1 MKHYNGTLVILAL
14 LSALV
19 GMQGCHWAAEN
30 VEPEEQEG
38 NLIAV
43 KLVAAAQVEVAKT
56 THQPASVFSY
66 YETEIRARVSG
77 YVSELAADIGDVVK
91 TGDVLARVDVPE
103 LDTQKE
109 TLVAQID
116 LLLAEEQLAEAGVEL
131 ADAALRAASANVE
144 QVKSQRAS
152 AEASLAA
159 IEAEFQRTEDLVNRG
174 TLQNRML
181 DEVRKKRDSEL
192 ATIKAVL
199 SAISA
204 AEAEVA
210 VAVAERAAAQ
220 ARQKMAKANTT
231 VTRKRLDELQVSL
244 RFATIIAPFD
254 GLITER
260 HINLG
265 DLINGRTDDA
275 SKPLF
280 RLSKVDRLRIH
291 IPVPESDAPF
301 VQSGDSIKL
310 TFPSFASEPP
320 IRATVT
326 RRTGSL
332 NPNTRTMTV
341 EAEIG
346 NPDGKLM
353 PGMFGQAHIEL
364 EPQAA
369 MTMLPSRAVRF
380 DDNGRAFVYLI
391 DSNNRVQIADV
402 SAGMDTGTE
411 IEILSGIMPGDQVIG
426 AHLKR
431 FSTGQQVR
439 PL

>member
-1 MKHYNGTLVILAL
+1 MKYYNGTLVILAL

-19 GMQGCHWAAEN
+19 GLQGCHWAAEN
-30 VEPEEQEG
+30 VEPKEPEG

-43 KLVAAAQVEVAKT
+43 KLVAAAQIEVAKT
-56 THQPASVFSY
+56 THQPASVFPY
-66 YETEIRARVSG
+66 YETQIRARVSG
-77 YVSELAADIGDVVK
+77 YVSELTADIGDVVK
-91 TGDVLARVDVPE
+91 AGDILARVDVPE
-103 LDTQKE
+103 LDTQKQ

-116 LLLAEEQLAEAGVEL
+116 LLMAEQQLAQAGVEL
-131 ADAALRAASANVE
+131 ADAAMRAASAKVE

-152 AEASLAA
+152 VEASLAA
-159 IEAEFQRTEDLVNRG
+159 VEAEFQRTEDLVNRG
-174 TLQNRML
+174 SLQNRML

-192 ATIKAVL
+192 AAIKAVL
-199 SAISA
+199 AA
-204 AEAEVA
+204 VATAEADVSVA
-210 VAVAERAAAQ
+210 EAERAAAQ

-231 VTRKRLDELQVSL
+231 VTQKRLDELQVSL
-244 RFATIIAPFD
+244 RFAAITAPLD
-254 GLITER
+254 GVITER
-260 HINLG
+260 HVNLG
-265 DLINGRTDDA
+265 DLINGRANDA
-275 SKPLF
+275 SEPLF

-301 VQSGDSIKL
+301 VQPGDAITL
-310 TFPSFASEPP
+310 TFPSFISEPP

-341 EAEIG
+341 EAEIE

-364 EPQAA
+364 EPKAA

-380 DDNGRAFVYLI
+380 DENGRAYVYVI
-391 DSNNRVQIADV
+391 DTDNRVKIADV
-402 SAGMDTGTE
+402 TPGMDTGTE
-411 IEILSGIMPGDQVIG
+411 IEILSGILPGDRVIG
-426 AHLKR
+426 PHLKR
-431 FSTGQQVR
+431 FSTGQQIR